1 MTKVILKGYVIACDQ
16 DIPDIEAELPK
27 HIELTLQE
35 TGCITFQVSQDAENK
50 NRFNVYKEF
59 IDKKAFETH
68 QVRSKA
74 SSWGQVSANLEKHYH
89 VVEGV

>member
-16 DIPDIEAELPK
+16 DISDIEVELPK

-35 TGCITFQVSQDAENK
+35 TGCITFQVSQDTENK
-50 NRFNVYKEF
+50 NRFNVYEEF
-59 IDKKAFETH
+59 IDKKAFEAH
-68 QVRSKA
+68 QVRAKA

-89 VVEGV
+89 VMEGV